1 MTRQF
6 FTTTRLTGL
15 FYLALAITGIF
26 AFLFARAELYI
37 SGDAAA
43 TTTNFIKQEGLARF
57 GIAAELA
64 LVAFQALAA
73 VWFFK
78 LFQKANMFAAFS
90 LAAFGIVNTVLIL
103 IADSFWLKSVLMAL
117 NGSEANLVM
126 NMFEM
131 HEAIWL
137 MGKLFFGFWL
147 IPMGYLA
154 IITKMPKALG
164 WILIVG
170 GVGYVASSFLSILTP
185 NLTNIIEMTTIPA
198 TIGEFWMI
206 GYLLIKKNI

>member
-1 MTRQF
+1 MNRHF

-90 LAAFGIVNTVLIL
+90 LAAFGIC
-103 IADSFWLKSVLMAL
+103 
-117 NGSEANLVM
+117 
-126 NMFEM
+126 
-131 HEAIWL
+131 
-137 MGKLFFGFWL
+137 
-147 IPMGYLA
+147 Y
-154 IITKMPKALG
+154 
-164 WILIVG
+164 
-170 GVGYVASSFLSILTP
+170 Y
-185 NLTNIIEMTTIPA
+185 
-198 TIGEFWMI
+198 
-206 GYLLIKKNI
+206 